1 MKPWMIVAICL
12 IVVGMILCLVALLN
26 ADFDFSKLDTAN
38 TVSNTHN
45 ISEEFDSIKIETVE
59 CNVSFVPGEQCQ
71 IVTQESEKQPI
82 SVEVSD
88 GALTIRQED
97 QRKWYDHI
105 GIFWT
110 EQKVTV
116 YLPQA
121 EYDKL
126 SVNTTTG
133 IIRIGEEYTFADVSL
148 TSTTGKIQCS
158 SNVTGTYVVSA
169 TTGDISLEKASP
181 ESLSVACT
189 TARIT
194 LSHIAVTN
202 GLNANTTTGKL
213 SLSNCTA
220 GTINAECTTG
230 KLTLTDTVAVGQLK
244 AETSTGDIMLTNC
257 DAATLDLESS
267 TGAITA
273 TLLTEKVVFA
283 ETGTGKI
290 NVPKNTTGGTCT
302 VETGTGNITVKFA

>member
-12 IVVGMILCLVALLN
+12 ISVGLILSLVALIN
-26 ADFDFSKLDTAN
+26 IDFDFSKLNTAQI
-38 TVSNTHN
+38 VAKTHN
-45 ISEEFDSIKIETVE
+45 IDEDFDSIQIETVE
-59 CNVSFVPGEQCQ
+59 CNISIVPGDRCQ

-82 SVEVSD
+82 AVEISD
-88 GALTIRQED
+88 GTLKIRQQD
-97 QRKWYDHI
+97 ARKWYDYI
-105 GIFWT
+105 GIFQT

-121 EYDKL
+121 EYSKL
-126 SVNTTTG
+126 SVTTTSG
-133 IIRIGEEYTFADVSL
+133 IIRIGEEYTFTDVSL

-169 TTGDISLEKASP
+169 TTGNISLEKANP
-181 ESLSVACT
+181 EDLSVACT
-189 TARIT
+189 TGKIT
-194 LSHIAVTN
+194 LSQMAVAN
-202 GLNANTTTGKL
+202 GLNAHTTTGHL
-213 SLSNCTA
+213 SLSGCTA

-244 AETSTGDIMLTNC
+244 AESSTGDIMLTNC
-257 DAATLDLESS
+257 DAASLDLESS

-283 ETGTGKI
+283 ESSTGKI
-290 NVPKNTTGGTCT
+290 DVPKSTTGGACT
-302 VETGTGNITVKFA
+302 IETSTGDITVKFA

>member
-12 IVVGMILCLVALLN
+12 IVAGVILCIIGLYSIN
-26 ADFDFSKLDTAN
+26 FDFSNMNTSK

-45 ISEEFDSIKIETVE
+45 VTEEFNTIDVNTIE
-59 CNVSFVPGEQCQ
+59 CNISIVPGDHCQ
-71 IVTQESEKQPI
+71 VVTQEREKQPI
-82 SVEVSD
+82 TVDVSD
-88 GALTIRQED
+88 GTLTIRQND

-110 EQKVTV
+110 EQKVTL

-121 EYDKL
+121 EYNKL

-133 IIRIGEEYTFADVSL
+133 IIRIGEEYTFTDVSL
-148 TSTTGKIQCS
+148 TTTTGKIRCS
-158 SNVTGTYVVSA
+158 NNVTGTYVVSA
-169 TTGDISLEKASP
+169 TTGDISLEKADP
-181 ESLSVACT
+181 ENLSVSCT
-189 TARIT
+189 TGKIN
-194 LSHIAVTN
+194 LSNMSVTN
-202 GLNANTTTGKL
+202 GLNAATTTGDMT
-213 SLSNCTA
+213 LSNCTA
-220 GTINAECTTG
+220 GTINAEGTTG
-230 KLTLTDTVAVGQLK
+230 KLTFTDTVAAGQLK

-283 ETGTGKI
+283 ESGTGKI
-290 NVPKNTTGGTCT
+290 NVPKSTTGGACT
-302 VETGTGNITVKFA
+302 IETSTGNITVKFA